1 MYLSS
6 ATGLPSRVRLTQAI
20 VAGFRAAQTIRASE
34 EMNTSNLNVGRRL
47 EELDRQIHTCLKDI
61 RKNLKEL
68 EQVSGH
74 DDSAPAKA
82 DKRFSTLFKAAL
94 QDQDPP
100 SPE

>member
-1 MYLSS
+1 MGFARHLPSP
-6 ATGLPSRVRLTQAI
+6 TGLPSRVRLTQAI
-20 VAGFRAAQTIRASE
+20 VAGFRAAQT
-34 EMNTSNLNVGRRL
+34 
-47 EELDRQIHTCLKDI
+47 IHTCLKDI